1 MVTAMAA
8 TDGIGGGAAAQRV
21 LVVDDEP
28 TVREVVA
35 TYLARDGFE
44 VRQLADGGRVMEAIE
59 QFDPHLVV
67 LDVMLPVRSGLDVL
81 RELRSRSDLPVILL
95 TARSDETDRVLGLE
109 LGSDDY
115 LVKPF
120 SPRELTARVRSVL
133 RRTMAHA
140 TASSAGRTAQVT
152 LQFGPLVIDRAARE
166 ISVDGTIVSLTAK
179 EFDLLAH
186 LAAHPRQVFS
196 RAQLLNAVWD
206 SDPAFQDPATVTVHV
221 GRLRSKIEADPEHPR
236 WIVTVFGVGYRFEP

>member
-81 RELRSRSDLPVILL
+81 RELRSRSELPVILL

>member
-1 MVTAMAA
+1 MERRR
-8 TDGIGGGAAAQRV
+8 I
-21 LVVDDEP
+21 LVVEDQKDI
-28 TVREVVA
+28 A
-35 TYLARDGFE
+35 DLIAMHLRDLGHQ
-44 VRQLADGGRVMEAIE
+44 VDCAHDGGKGYEAARAGRY
-59 QFDPHLVV
+59 DLVV

>member
-109 LGSDDY
+109 LGSDDS

>member
-140 TASSAGRTAQVT
+140 TASSAGQTAQVT

>member
-81 RELRSRSDLPVILL
+81 RELRSRSELPVILL

-221 GRLRSKIEADPEHPR
+221 GRLRSKIEPDPEHPR
-236 WIVTVFGVGYRFEP
+236 WIATVFGVGYRFEP

>member
-81 RELRSRSDLPVILL
+81 RELRSRSELPVILL

-140 TASSAGRTAQVT
+140 TASSAGRGAQVT
-152 LQFGPLVIDRAARE
+152 LQFGPLVIDRTARE

>member
-81 RELRSRSDLPVILL
+81 RELRSRSELPVILL

-140 TASSAGRTAQVT
+140 TASSAGRGAQA
-152 LQFGPLVIDRAARE
+152 PCS
-166 ISVDGTIVSLTAK
+166 SV
-179 EFDLLAH
+179 
-186 LAAHPRQVFS
+186 
-196 RAQLLNAVWD
+196 
-206 SDPAFQDPATVTVHV
+206 
-221 GRLRSKIEADPEHPR
+221 R
-236 WIVTVFGVGYRFEP
+236 W

>member
-1 MVTAMAA
+1 M
-8 TDGIGGGAAAQRV
+8 R
-21 LVVDDEP
+21 
-28 TVREVVA
+28 
-35 TYLARDGFE
+35 
-44 VRQLADGGRVMEAIE
+44 
-59 QFDPHLVV
+59 
-67 LDVMLPVRSGLDVL
+67 